1 MVHGDNRGLVLPPRI
16 APLQVV
22 IVPVLYKDAANEAIL
37 SKGRELVR
45 ELQSVG
51 IRAHLDDRLYNPGW
65 KYNHWYGSETT
76 WWCILRVLALF
87 FILYL
92 CYVSLIPLFADLF
105 FLISSKGSCVVCPYA
120 SNWVLR
126 TWRITRSSWSGETRR
141 SRRRP

>member
-76 WWCILRVLALF
+76 WWCIIRVLALV
-87 FILYL
+87 FIIYYL
-92 CYVSLIPLFADLF
+92 CYVSLIPSLLIYF
-105 FLISSKGSCVVCPYA
+105 FISHQKGIAWCA
-120 SNWVLR
+120 LTHR
-126 TWRITRSSWSGETRR
+126 TGA
-141 SRRRP
+141 